1 VTFSNSKVSN
11 SQNGCR
17 IKTNSG
23 TTGTITDIHCLRKA
37 SPFSG
42 ITIYGIDVQ
51 QDYLNGGSTGDPT
64 NGVVIDGVTYSNV
77 TGTATSTGMDYYILC
92 ESGSCEDCTF
102 TDVDI
107 TGGGVASSCN
117 YPSTGCP

>member
-1 VTFSNSKVSN
+1 M
-11 SQNGCR
+11 
-17 IKTNSG
+17 
-23 TTGTITDIHCLRKA
+23 
-37 SPFSG
+37 
-42 ITIYGIDVQ
+42 
-51 QDYLNGGSTGDPT
+51 NGGSTGDPT